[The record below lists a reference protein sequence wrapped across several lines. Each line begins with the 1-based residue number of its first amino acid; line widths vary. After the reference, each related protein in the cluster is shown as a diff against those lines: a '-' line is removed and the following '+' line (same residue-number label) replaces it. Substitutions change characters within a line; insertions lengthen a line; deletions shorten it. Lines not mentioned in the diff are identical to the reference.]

1 MKIKLKEVFSIPNI
15 LTYLRFV
22 LIPFFV
28 WAYVTAKT
36 PGGYI
41 LAAILIL
48 LSGFTD
54 VADGF
59 IARHFNMVTDWGK
72 AVDPVADKLTQAA
85 IAFCLVFRFPGMWV
99 LLALFIVK
107 ELYMGI
113 ASLVLLRK
121 GKKLDGA
128 MWFGKVSTAVFYT
141 VMMILIAYPP
151 MPRVIAYI
159 MMAISSCFLL
169 LSFILYIPQYNRLYN
184 EYKKEKKELKDSDGL
199 KNQQ

>member
-1 MKIKLKEVFSIPNI
+1 MKIKLREVFSVPNI
-15 LTYLRFV
+15 LTYLRFI

-28 WAYVTAKT
+28 WVYVTAKA
-36 PGGYI
+36 PSDYF
-41 LAAILIL
+41 LAAVLIL

-85 IAFCLVFRFPGMWV
+85 IAFCLVFRFPGMWI
-99 LLALFIVK
+99 LLTLFIIK

-128 MWFGKVSTAVFYT
+128 MWFGKLSTAVFYQ
-141 VMMILIAYPP
+141 VMMVLIAYPP
-151 MPRVIAYI
+151 MPEVAAYV
-159 MMAISSCFLL
+159 MMTVSGCFLL
-169 LSFILYIPQYNRLYN
+169 LSFVLYIPQYNRLYR
-184 EYKKEKKELKDSDGL
+184 EYKEEQKKLNVSA
-199 KNQQ
+199 

>member
-1 MKIKLKEVFSIPNI
+1 MKIKLQEVFSIPNL
-15 LTYLRFV
+15 LTYLRFI

-28 WAYVTAKT
+28 WAYLTASS

-85 IAFCLVFRFPGMWV
+85 IAFCLVFRYPWMWI
-99 LLALFIVK
+99 LLTLFIVK

-128 MWFGKVSTAVFYT
+128 MWFGKVSTAVFYL
-141 VMMILIAYPP
+141 VMVILIAYPP
-151 MPRVIAYI
+151 MPAAIAYG
-159 MMAISSCFLL
+159 MMALSGCFLL
-169 LSFILYIPQYNRLYN
+169 LAFVLYIPQYNRLYR
-184 EYKKEKKELKDSDGL
+184 EYKAEQKRGAETPSGIE
-199 KNQQ
+199 